1 MSAAHD
7 TGKPGLIRAAS
18 YASVAV
24 ALTLVIAKVWA
35 WQATGS
41 IAMLSSLADSI
52 LDVIASL
59 ITFTAVRVALQ
70 PADSEHRFGH
80 GKAEGLAALAQ
91 ALIVG
96 TSAVYV
102 CYEAMMRFVSPEPL
116 RAPEA
121 GAAIMGASLVLT
133 IGLVFFQRYVI
144 ERTRSV
150 AIQADALHYKADIA
164 VNAGVLVTIGIV
176 AMTGW
181 QTFDPMVGLVI
192 AAYILLGAV
201 QIGRESLHILLDREI
216 DETDRRRIEAI
227 AMDHPQIVG
236 FHDLRTRSGGT
247 RYFLQFHLEMDPK
260 MDLTTAHE
268 IMDEV
273 EERILEIYPGSE
285 IIIHADPE
293 GVTERRDTFD

>member
-91 ALIVG
+91 ALQLLDARPRHTEFLLVTLALFQVILASLASGLSAGGVPRRLILTTSYPRLMANLVTVEPTKPVPPSTSSLPLLAACMR
-96 TSAVYV
+96 TSA
-102 CYEAMMRFVSPEPL
+102 L
-116 RAPEA
+116 
-121 GAAIMGASLVLT
+121 
-133 IGLVFFQRYVI
+133 
-144 ERTRSV
+144 
-150 AIQADALHYKADIA
+150 
-164 VNAGVLVTIGIV
+164 
-176 AMTGW
+176 
-181 QTFDPMVGLVI
+181 
-192 AAYILLGAV
+192 
-201 QIGRESLHILLDREI
+201 
-216 DETDRRRIEAI
+216 
-227 AMDHPQIVG
+227 PQV
-236 FHDLRTRSGGT
+236 
-247 RYFLQFHLEMDPK
+247 
-260 MDLTTAHE
+260 
-268 IMDEV
+268 V
-273 EERILEIYPGSE
+273 
-285 IIIHADPE
+285 
-293 GVTERRDTFD
+293 